1 VIPYRKKN
9 GKVEIMLVTNRS
21 GKRWVIPK
29 GIVEPHLSPRS
40 SAAKEAVEE
49 AGIKGKLSRKS
60 IGDYTYNKWSGTCKV
75 EVFDMKVTLVM
86 AKWPEQVR
94 VRRWFSVADAVTK
107 VDERKLKHLIRE
119 VGARLSSDD
128 KKK

>member
-1 VIPYRKKN
+1 
-9 GKVEIMLVTNRS
+9 M
-21 GKRWVIPK
+21 
-29 GIVEPHLSPRS
+29 
-40 SAAKEAVEE
+40 EE